1 MRGNHWWIAE
11 LLIVLLLTAT
21 TGGFTYDKPEDTTAC
36 RINKNRDRI
45 AVEVPSGRGSLFPG
59 DSSLF
64 HFAKRRPSLSSREE
78 MYGRNSTDESISLTD
93 LPGPSAPQ
101 AVSATSVPPEG
112 DTPSS
117 TPSEVPAAAESAAP
131 SPLEPI
137 SPPSFNFTYP
147 EDCHQA
153 CPDGYTYTP
162 PGAPSCSCVI
172 PMRAQFRLEIKLE
185 KFFPLVAELAKE
197 LAIGLFLQTSQVR
210 IVGANAVEPNQDKTN
225 VSADF
230 VPLDTKFDHTTAHL
244 LATRLWS
251 GEVPLNKTLFGTY
264 YVIYIIYPGLPPS
277 PPPQF
282 PGNISPS
289 GPVNQL
295 PSGVDPNKTNHK
307 LSSGMITVI
316 ALASV
321 MGVLLFIG
329 IVWLILLRRSLDEKT
344 SPSVVGPLH
353 AYFNPKPEGSLLSGS
368 MASSTTISYGSS
380 MANYTCT
387 AKTFTLAELERATDN
402 FRPDNVVGEG
412 GFGRVY
418 QGVLDSGIEVA
429 VKVLTRDDHEG
440 GREFVA
446 EVEMLSRLHHRN
458 LVKLIGI
465 CTEEI
470 RCLVYELITNG
481 SVESH
486 LHGLDK
492 YTAPLNWDAR
502 VKIALGAARG
512 LAYLHEDSQPRVIHR
527 DFKGSNI
534 LLEDDYTPKVSD
546 FGLAKSAT
554 EGGKEHISTR
564 VMGTFGYVAP
574 EYAMTGHLLVKSDVY
589 SYGVVLLELLSGRKP
604 VDMSQP
610 PGQENLVTWARP
622 LLTSKD
628 GLEQLV
634 DPYLKDN
641 FPFDHFAKVAAIAS
655 MCVQPEVSHR
665 PFMGEVVQA
674 LKLVCNE
681 TEAKDVG
688 QAKGTVSPT
697 SDLAETQ
704 NTGFLRDATFISV
717 DYDSGPFETLDLEQ
731 RKRKPLSAS
740 ATMSGSGGFLRQ
752 LSDSFRRYSVSAPPK
767 AASLPRTSWYAL
779 GSSKPVG
786 SMSEAR
792 AARFLDPQRRRFYGF
807 WP

>member
-1 MRGNHWWIAE
+1 MRSNHCWIAE
-11 LLIVLLLTAT
+11 LLSVLLLAAT
-21 TGGFTYDKPEDTTAC
+21 LPSLAYDTREEITAC
-36 RINKNRDRI
+36 RNNLHCKNLESL
-45 AVEVPSGRGSLFPG
+45 ALVVPSRRGLLTLGHPSLV
-59 DSSLF
+59 
-64 HFAKRRPSLSSREE
+64 HFARRPLPFPTSTVTYGKTSS
-78 MYGRNSTDESISLTD
+78 DESISLKD
-93 LPGPSAPQ
+93 ASGPSAPLV
-101 AVSATSVPPEG
+101 VSATDAPP
-112 DTPSS
+112 DSS
-117 TPSEVPAAAESAAP
+117 LNNTLREAPSAAP
-131 SPLEPI
+131 PPLEPG
-137 SPPSFNFTYP
+137 SPSPSLNFTP
-147 EDCHQA
+147 PADCRQA
-153 CPDGYTYTP
+153 CPDGYTYTL

-172 PMRAQFRLEIKLE
+172 PMRAQFQLGIKLE
-185 KFFPLVAELAKE
+185 KLFPLVAELAKE
-197 LAIGLFLQTSQVR
+197 LASGLFLQTSQVR
-210 IVGANAVEPNQDKTN
+210 ILGANSVEPDQDKTI
-225 VSADF
+225 VSAEF
-230 VPLDTKFDHTTAHL
+230 VPLDTKFDNTTAHL
-244 LATRLWS
+244 LATRLWG
-251 GEVPLNKTLFGTY
+251 GEVPLNETPFGIY
-264 YVIYIIYPGLPPS
+264 SVIYITYPGLS
-277 PPPQF
+277 PPPPAQF
-282 PGNISPS
+282 PGNVPPP
-289 GPVNQL
+289 GPANQL
-295 PSGVDPNKTNHK
+295 PSGVNPNSKNQK
-307 LSSGMITVI
+307 LSSGLIAVI
-316 ALASV
+316 ALSSV

-329 IVWLILLRRSLDEKT
+329 FMWLILLRRSLKEKT
-344 SPSVVGPLH
+344 PPLVVGPQH
-353 AYFNPKPEGSLLSGS
+353 SYFNQKPEGSLLSGS
-368 MASSTTISYGSS
+368 LASSATISYGSS
-380 MANYTCT
+380 MANYMGT

-418 QGVLDSGIEVA
+418 QGVLDSGIQVA
-429 VKVLTRDDHEG
+429 VKVLTRDDHQV
-440 GREFVA
+440 GREFIA

-458 LVKLIGI
+458 LVRLIGI

-486 LHGLDK
+486 LHGLEK

-554 EGGKEHISTR
+554 DGGKEHISTR

-628 GLEQLV
+628 GLRQLV
-634 DPYLKDN
+634 DPCLKDN

-674 LKLVCNE
+674 LKFVYNE
-681 TEAKDVG
+681 TEVIDDGRANRISST
-688 QAKGTVSPT
+688 A
-697 SDLAETQ
+697 SDLVETQ
-704 NTGFLRDATFISV
+704 NTQFLGDSSFISV
-717 DYDSGPFETLDLEQ
+717 DYDSGPLETLELEQ
-731 RKRKPLSAS
+731 RKRMPFSAS
-740 ATMSGSGGFLRQ
+740 TAASASGGFFRQ

-767 AASLPRTSWYAL
+767 ASSLPRTPWYAL
-779 GSSKPVG
+779 GSSKPAG

-807 WP
+807 WH